1 MEAPTFLDFIPLPHY
16 IAFTWLIIIGLIT
29 VSLIV
34 RSSLKILPG
43 HLQNVFEAV
52 VEGIYKFF
60 EDILGKDE
68 IAKHFPLIATLSLFI
83 LAANLTELIPY
94 FDPPTGKLDTTLS
107 MTLIVFVYYQY
118 LGIRRHGFGYIKH
131 FTGPIWWLTPYFMP
145 LEIIGHFAR
154 VLSLSVRLFG
164 NIFGDDLLLAVFF
177 MLFPYIIPI
186 PIMFLVI
193 FSALLQAFIFALL
206 TALYIA
212 DAVGEPSH
220 E

>member
-16 IAFTWLIIIGLIT
+16 ITFTWFIMLF
-29 VSLIV
+29 LIV
-34 RSSLKILPG
+34 VSIVVSSSLKVMPG
-43 HLQNVFEAV
+43 HLQNIFEAIID
-52 VEGIYKFF
+52 GIYKFF
-60 EDILGKDE
+60 EDILGKKE

-83 LAANLTELIPY
+83 LSANLTELIPY
-94 FDPPTGKLDTTLS
+94 FDPPTGRLDTTVS
-107 MTLIVFVYYQY
+107 MTLIVFVYYNY
-118 LGIRRHGFGYIKH
+118 LGIKHHGFGYIKH
-131 FTGPIWWLTPYFMP
+131 FTGPIWWLIPYFMP

-177 MLFPYIIPI
+177 MLFPVLIPI
-186 PIMFLVI
+186 PIMFIVI

-206 TALYIA
+206 SALYIA
-212 DAVGEPSH
+212 DAIAVPET